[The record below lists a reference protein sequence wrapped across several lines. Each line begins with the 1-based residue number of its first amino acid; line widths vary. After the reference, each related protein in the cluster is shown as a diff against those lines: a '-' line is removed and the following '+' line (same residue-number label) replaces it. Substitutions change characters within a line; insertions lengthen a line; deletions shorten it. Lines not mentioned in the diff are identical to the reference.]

1 MNIGAV
7 APLLTQAAVPI
18 VKEMLASEKLPSA
31 NPSQFASSSTAVPG
45 LDVRASVAETEMRD
59 PGFWRPPRM
68 DWEKAM
74 VVALLGLVAGHLVAR
89 ALR

>member
-1 MNIGAV
+1 MNLGTV
-7 APLLTQAAVPI
+7 VPLLSQAAVP
-18 VKEMLASEKLPSA
+18 VLKEVLSSEKSASA
-31 NPSQFASSSTAVPG
+31 NPSPSGWSSTAVPG

-59 PGFWRPPRM
+59 PNFWRPPRM

>member
-1 MNIGAV
+1 M
-7 APLLTQAAVPI
+7 
-18 VKEMLASEKLPSA
+18 
-31 NPSQFASSSTAVPG
+31 PG

-59 PGFWRPPRM
+59 PNFWRPPRM